1 MKNFKIV
8 LLLLAIHFSL
18 STISS
23 ATPSTQIWNPSTDIQ
38 AVKTWHLGIDNYF
51 SVKDNKDN
59 PVAFPTDVGLTY
71 GLVKNLEVGIDFFEP
86 SANPVQFN
94 AKYGF
99 SEKEVIPAIAFGLC
113 NAGIKKDVTDYNII
127 YGVVAKTFNPIGRL
141 SLGYYSGNKK
151 LLVDE
156 IGDKA
161 NTGLIAT
168 WDKAIS
174 DKVWASLDYASGK
187 SWYGSTSLGFSYL
200 FAPNT
205 SIIFAYTIYNNDK
218 ITLNN
223 TVTTQLDINF

>member
-1 MKNFKIV
+1 MKYFKVI
-8 LLLLAIHFSL
+8 LLLSAIHFSL
-18 STISS
+18 FTISN

-86 SANPVQFN
+86 SENPAQFN
-94 AKYGF
+94 VKYGF

-113 NAGIKKDVTDYNII
+113 NAGTKKDVTDYNII
-127 YGVVAKTFNPIGRL
+127 YGVIAKTFNPIGRI
-141 SLGYYSGNKK
+141 SLGYYTGNKK
-151 LLVDE
+151 LLIDE
-156 IGDKA
+156 NGDKE

-168 WDKAIS
+168 WDKAIT
-174 DKVWASLDYASGK
+174 DKVWAAVDYASGK
-187 SWYGSTSLGFSYL
+187 SWYGSTSFGFSYL

-205 SIIFAYTIYNNDK
+205 SIIFGYTIYNNDK
-218 ITLNN
+218 ITVND
-223 TVTTQLDINF
+223 TFTTQLDINF